1 MLVVNCLVFLC
12 LIMITII
19 ASSPHSWIT
28 RRYVGIHFATKLIL
42 FSMFLY
48 FSLHNISSHCPQF
61 KILLSMVLAAIILSL
76 LLSFF

>member
-1 MLVVNCLVFLC
+1 
-12 LIMITII
+12 MITII

-28 RRYVGIHFATKLIL
+28 RRYVGTHFATKLIL

-61 KILLSMVLAAIILSL
+61 KMCHLYITAICPYGSLYFLACCQWC
-76 LLSFF
+76 